1 MQTYLKEVGRGK
13 KGAKDLSFEE
23 SKHAAALIADRKATD
38 AQIGG
43 FFMAERMKGES
54 VTELLA
60 FVEVLRA
67 RSSRVEGVTGVLDCA
82 GPYDGRAK
90 SFAAT
95 IPVAAVLASAGV
107 PVALH
112 GSETL
117 PPKDGVSLLEILR
130 ELGVPTASSAEQAY
144 ATLAHSGL
152 TFVETES
159 LCAPLRGLR
168 PIRLG
173 LGVRTMLN
181 TAEKFLNLTGAEWQ
195 VTGVFHTSAMDK
207 AAELMKEIGYRKGM
221 VVQGIDGSED
231 IPAHRP
237 SQVLIVRDG
246 DSEKHLIDPKEY
258 GLSAEVDAVGWSAK
272 EQAERILGV
281 LSGEEEALG
290 RMVVLNSALRLWLTE
305 RVDSVTAGVD
315 VAWEALASGRAREKF
330 MEWRG

>member
-1 MQTYLKEVGRGK
+1 MQVYLKEVGRGK

-23 SKHAAALIADRKATD
+23 AKHAAALIADREATD

-67 RSSRVEGVTGVLDCA
+67 RSARVEGVPGVLDCA

-112 GSETL
+112 GADSL

-130 ELGVPTASSAEQAY
+130 ELGVPTASKAEQAKD
-144 ATLAHSGL
+144 TLTKSGL
-152 TFVETES
+152 TFVETER

-168 PIRLG
+168 PIREG

-181 TAEKFLNLTGAEWQ
+181 TAEKFLNLAGAEWQ

-207 AAELMKEIGYRKGM
+207 AAELMKELGYRKGM

-237 SQVLIVRDG
+237 SAVLIVRDG
-246 DSEKHLIDPKEY
+246 EAEKHMIDPKEY
-258 GLSAEVDAVGWSAK
+258 GLYAEVDAAGWSAQ

-281 LSGEEEALG
+281 LAGEEEELG
-290 RMVVLNSALRLWLTE
+290 RMVVLNSALRLWFTE
-305 RVDSVTAGVD
+305 RAGSVAEGVE
-315 VAWEALASGRAREKF
+315 VAREALASGRAREKF